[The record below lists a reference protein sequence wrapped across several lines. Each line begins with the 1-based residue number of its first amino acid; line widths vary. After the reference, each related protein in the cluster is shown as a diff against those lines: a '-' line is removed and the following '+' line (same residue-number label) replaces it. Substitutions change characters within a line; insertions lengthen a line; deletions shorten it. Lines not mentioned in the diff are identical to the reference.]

1 MRRVMPGAVV
11 FACATAWAAPA
22 PAQVQLAIDDG
33 RVTLHATNATM
44 SQILAEW
51 AKVGQTR
58 IVNGDRVPGNVV
70 AFELSDVSE
79 SDALEIILR
88 SVSGYVLAPRPTP
101 MRNAS
106 RYDRILIL
114 PTSSP
119 VRAPAAAAAVPA
131 SAPFPRPQFSPPPVR
146 EDDAQPGG
154 PASAAQTPSAAPT
167 PSGPRAGFN
176 VFPQQPAAQAA
187 PPPPS
192 GPVTA
197 PTVPA
202 GASTPGVVAQP
213 PAQAGQPSGSTTTPR
228 R

>member
-1 MRRVMPGAVV
+1 MLRTVV
-11 FACATAWAAPA
+11 LACAVAWAAPA
-22 PAQVQLAIDDG
+22 SAQVQLAIDDG

-101 MRNAS
+101 IRNAS

-119 VRAPAAAAAVPA
+119 VRAPATAAVVPT

-146 EDDAQPGG
+146 EDDAQPADAG
-154 PASAAQTPSAAPT
+154 PT
-167 PSGPRAGFN
+167 PAGPRAGFN
-176 VFPQQPAAQAA
+176 VFPQQPPTQAA

-197 PTVPA
+197 PAVPA
-202 GASTPGVVAQP
+202 GASTPGVVAPP
-213 PAQAGQPSGSTTTPR
+213 PAQPGQPTGSTTMPR